1 MDQDTLRFLLREAV
15 RETVTE
21 VLQTVLELDRTAFLQ
36 AHGGR
41 RNGYYPRRLETTFGQ
56 VDLKVPRD
64 REGQYYPAFLKPTPA
79 AWWTW
84 GVSRRLRS
92 GGRSLIRR
100 RGQPAQSRRSAEV
113 MGLLLGHRYSHE
125 TLSALT
131 DQVL

>member
-64 REGQYYPAFLKPTPA
+64 REGQYYPAFLKPYA
-79 AWWTW
+79 RRLVDVG

-92 GGRSLIRR
+92 GGRSPQDSPFGADLRR
-100 RGQPAQSRRSAEV
+100 RGQPAQSRRSDEPLW
-113 MGLLLGHRYSHE
+113 GPCPK
-125 TLSALT
+125 
-131 DQVL
+131 